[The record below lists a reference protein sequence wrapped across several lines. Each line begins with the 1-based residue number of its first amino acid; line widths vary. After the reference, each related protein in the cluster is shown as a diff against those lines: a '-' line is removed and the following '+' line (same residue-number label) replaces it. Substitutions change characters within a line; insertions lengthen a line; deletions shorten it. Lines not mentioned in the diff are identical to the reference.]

1 MMFIYDVFFVT
12 TGGSFL
18 HCLQFRHL
26 S

>member
-1 MMFIYDVFFVT
+1 MNINFAT